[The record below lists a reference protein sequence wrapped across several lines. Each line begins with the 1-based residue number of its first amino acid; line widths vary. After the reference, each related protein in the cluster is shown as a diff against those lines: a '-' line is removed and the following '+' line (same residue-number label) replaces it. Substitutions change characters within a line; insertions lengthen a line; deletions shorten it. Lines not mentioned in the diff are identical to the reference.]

1 MQVFFAAGVGTK
13 TILQSVV
20 TSGLPTEDI
29 LKTLESY
36 GIEWYLTQKGDL
48 MIRYWQVGAED
59 FIPTERIATIRETQ
73 AVPPEAS
80 TLEWLSGH
88 LRQIKARY
96 NNRWIAVLDNEVVA
110 DAENLP
116 VLLQQVHDANIK
128 NPLVTFIPGEPTIW
142 ATAYGRQDF

>member
-1 MQVFFAAGVGTK
+1 MQVSFVAGVGAK
-13 TILQSVV
+13 TILQSV
-20 TSGLPTEDI
+20 TSGLPPEEI

-36 GIEWYLTQKGDL
+36 GIEWYVTQKGDL
-48 MIRYWQVGAED
+48 IIRYWQVGAED

-73 AVPPEAS
+73 PVPPEAS

-88 LRQIKARY
+88 LKEIKARY

-128 NPLVTFIPGEPTIW
+128 NPLVSFIPEEPTIW
-142 ATAYGRQDF
+142 ATAYGHQDF